1 MHVAMPL
8 AAWSEHIWWSSVL
21 RIRVAIVL
29 VRWVVGDGLHGGGM
43 GARGLGRR
51 AAFTLLPRRLIAA
64 AYIVISCP
72 TAFHQPRNPA
82 CENIQYAIVCPHSL
96 LPDLP
101 AVRTGPRHKSKPTAS
116 MDAVR
121 APDSIALREEQG
133 SGGENQFPSD
143 MLHASLLPPSGR
155 SPCDPVLPAEQGWL
169 GCEEHMYW
177 RP

>member
-29 VRWVVGDGLHGGGM
+29 VRWVVGDGLFLRHGGGM

-82 CENIQYAIVCPHSL
+82 CENIRYAIVCPHSL

-101 AVRTGPRHKSKPTAS
+101 ACAQ
-116 MDAVR
+116 D
-121 APDSIALREEQG
+121 PDIKANPQLAWTQ
-133 SGGENQFPSD
+133 
-143 MLHASLLPPSGR
+143 
-155 SPCDPVLPAEQGWL
+155 
-169 GCEEHMYW
+169 
-177 RP
+177 